1 MKRCPECLF
10 IYPETD
16 VRCDFDNTALV
27 VVDDA
32 EIEAATQAPPSSTT
46 KTSKRTPKKSKGT
59 SKKREPK
66 GATITTDSAAVTAE
80 STPAPAKRRRKT
92 TVVIVAV
99 VGLLVSLVGFFVY
112 YSVRMRDQKRVE
124 ATTVASVTAEPV
136 APQIPHV
143 VVSSSPIETPSPSPS
158 PSATPK
164 ETPERVATSHS
175 RTTAAPISTSGPG
188 MGKKVGGKSV
198 IVLTSGGK
206 IDADEVWRTRDG
218 VWYRRN
224 GIVTLLK
231 HNRVKSIAQ

>member
-124 ATTVASVTAEPV
+124 DVDS
-136 APQIPHV
+136 
-143 VVSSSPIETPSPSPS
+143 
-158 PSATPK
+158 
-164 ETPERVATSHS
+164 
-175 RTTAAPISTSGPG
+175 SGPDHA
-188 MGKKVGGKSV
+188 KVFEVEVRIQG
-198 IVLTSGGK
+198 LTYGRGHGSS
-206 IDADEVWRTRDG
+206 
-218 VWYRRN
+218 
-224 GIVTLLK
+224 K
-231 HNRVKSIAQ
+231 HVAARIAAQTALEALGLSYK